1 MQTYWKHIKP
11 YLIFFVMTPA
21 FMVLEVYADVQIP
34 TLSARIINEGIL
46 ENDTQMILMLVIQ
59 MILTL
64 CMAVLTGVG
73 AAYCA
78 IKASSNFSHDL
89 RDEVFSKIQEFSFKS
104 IDKFSTGSLV
114 TRLTNDI
121 TQIAQLVNMFLRMVF
136 RSAGMLIG
144 STIMAYKLSPSLSTI
159 FLVLVPILVAIIWV
173 ILHLAFPKFKLL
185 QQKVD
190 ALNTTIQ
197 EGLLNIRVI
206 KAFTREKHEEAKF
219 EIVNEDLKNTGLA
232 AYRINMLQSP
242 LMTISVNMATVLILW
257 FGSQALGRGEI
268 LVGDISAMITYL
280 TQILMSVN
288 MVANVFMQASRS
300 LVSVRRLSE
309 VLDETID
316 ISDITAKEP
325 EKTVDSGSV
334 VFENVSFKYFENSE
348 ENVLSNLNLTIAS
361 GETVGIVGS
370 TGSGKTSFVH
380 LIPRLYDVSSGR
392 ILVDGVDIKEYS
404 LRNLRDG
411 VAMVLQQ
418 NLLFSGT
425 IKENLRWGNPAATDD
440 EIMTNADFAAAKQF
454 IKEMSEQYE
463 TVLHQGGLNLSG
475 GQKQRMCIARALIK
489 KTKILILDDSTSAVD
504 TATETK
510 IRKHLQYDLKDMT
523 KIIIAQRITSVK
535 HADKIVVLDE
545 GEISAIGTHEELLK
559 TSDVYQEI
567 FNSQVDNADVTKD
580 GEEIA
585 RDEKKEMVHH
595 HDGRPPHG
603 RPPHGRPP
611 DGRPPDGRPPHG
623 RPPDG
628 RPPHGKLEK
637 GGV

>member
-11 YLIFFVMTPA
+11 YLIFFIMTPV

-46 ENDTQMILMLVIQ
+46 ANDTTRILMLTMQ

-64 CMAVLTGVG
+64 CMAVTTGVA
-73 AAYCA
+73 AAYCSM
-78 IKASSNFSHDL
+78 KASANFAHDL

-121 TQIAQLVNMFLRMVF
+121 TQIAQLVNMFLRMIF

-144 STIMAYKLSPSLSTI
+144 STIMAYQLSPSLSKI
-159 FLVLVPILVAIIWV
+159 FLVLVPILVVIIWV

-185 QQKVD
+185 QEKVD

-219 EIVNEDLKNTGLA
+219 ETVNADLKNTALG

-242 LMTISVNMATVLILW
+242 LMTISVNMATICILW
-257 FGSQALGRGEI
+257 FGSQALGRDEI

-300 LVSVRRLSE
+300 IVSVRRLSE

-316 ISDITAKEP
+316 ISDLTSTQP
-325 EKTVDSGSV
+325 EKTVDSGAV
-334 VFENVSFKYFENSE
+334 VFENVSFRYFENSE
-348 ENVLSNLNLTIAS
+348 ENVLSNINLAIES

-370 TGSGKTSFVH
+370 TGSGKTSFVQ

-392 ILVDGVDIKEYS
+392 IVVDGVDIKAYS
-404 LRNLRDG
+404 LQNLREG

-425 IKENLRWGNPAATDD
+425 IKENLCWGKTDATDE
-440 EIMTNADFAAAKQF
+440 EIKENADFAAAKQF
-454 IKEMSEQYE
+454 IEEMHDGYDA
-463 TVLHQGGLNLSG
+463 VLHQGGLNLSG

-504 TATETK
+504 TATESK
-510 IRKHLQYDLKDMT
+510 IRKHLQHDLKDMT
-523 KIIIAQRITSVK
+523 KIIIAQRITSIK

-545 GEISAIGTHEELLK
+545 GEISDIGTHEELLQNSK
-559 TSDVYQEI
+559 VYQEI
-567 FNSQVDNADVTKD
+567 FNSQVDNADVTTD

-585 RDEKKEMVHH
+585 REEEKEMERPPHGRPPH
-595 HDGRPPHG
+595 GRPPHG

-611 DGRPPDGRPPHG
+611 DGRPPHG
-623 RPPDG
+623 RPE
-628 RPPHGKLEK
+628 R